1 MASFFK
7 YFYFILALSFGLVG
21 FFCGAAFI
29 AGIISTAKKGMNV
42 ANISDLGYLINSWF
56 IQLFLLIFCPIF
68 FKLHYFF
75 MALAEDLREGKF

>member
-7 YFYFILALSFGLVG
+7 YFFFILALSFGLVG
-21 FFCGAAFI
+21 FLCGAVFI
-29 AGIISTAKKGMNV
+29 VTFIDTVKDGQNV
-42 ANISDLGYLINSWF
+42 ANISDLGDLINSWF

-75 MALAEDLREGKF
+75 MGLVEDLSEGKF